1 MMNKKIIPPG
11 LALSK
16 AQAFCAYQERCH
28 EEVRK
33 KLWEWDIDKNITE
46 NIIVELISDG
56 FINESRFAES
66 FARGKFRIKK
76 WGKLKIKS
84 GLRSKKITE
93 NCIKDAIEKID
104 KKEYQKT
111 IQEIANKKLIEYKAE
126 KLKVN
131 KTVSYLI
138 QKGFESELVWE
149 IVNNIKI

>member
-1 MMNKKIIPPG
+1 MNKKTIPPG

-16 AQAFCAYQERCH
+16 AQAYCAYQERSH

-33 KLWEWDIDKNITE
+33 KLLEWDIDNNIVE

-66 FARGKFRIKK
+66 YARGKFRIKK

-93 NCIKDAIEKID
+93 NCIKAALEKID

-111 IQEIANKKLIEYKAE
+111 IFEIANKKLTEYKSE
-126 KLKVN
+126 KLKVI

-138 QKGFESELVWE
+138 QKGFESELVRE